1 MRAVHKLER
10 YVNVGTKMMRCGYT
24 TGTCAAGAARAAAE
38 TLFAGAPVDSVIVE
52 TPAGISVELDIEQ
65 LERGDGW
72 VRCAVRKDGGDDPD
86 VTDGALVFATVTRS
100 DEPGVRID
108 GGLGVGRVTRPGLD
122 QPIGAAAINSTPR
135 SMIAAQVEQTA
146 RECGY
151 AGGADVEISIPAG
164 VELAKRTFNPRL
176 GIEGGLSV
184 LGTSGI
190 VRPMSAA
197 SLIGSLEIE
206 MRQLAAEGEKRL
218 LLAPGNYGRDFARD
232 VLGLSVE
239 RCVQCS
245 NYLGEALDRAVTLGF
260 ETVLVIGHIGKL
272 VKVAAGNMNTHSR
285 VSDARRETLAA
296 HAALAGA
303 SRELVAALM
312 DAGTT
317 DEMLDL
323 LDDAGLVEPVMATV
337 TERIERQ
344 LEHRT
349 CGKLTVA
356 AVVFSKTRGELG
368 RTSHATELVERYLH
382 EGGSS
387 EGGTRE
393 GGTHGGGP
401 RRAGMHEDNSGEDGL
416 REGNPSE
423 GDPGEGASREPGPS
437 GHGSRAPHSS
447 MA

>member
-1 MRAVHKLER
+1 MRATHKLER
-10 YVNVGTKMMRCGYT
+10 YVNVGAKMMRCGYT

-38 TLFAGAPVDSVIVE
+38 MLFANAPVASVVVD
-52 TPAGISVELDIEQ
+52 TPAGVPVELDIEQ
-65 LERGDGW
+65 TERGSGW

-86 VTDGALVFATVTRS
+86 ATDGALVFATVARS
-100 DEPGVRID
+100 DAPGVRID

-122 QPIGAAAINSTPR
+122 QPVGAAAINSQPR
-135 SMIAAQVEQTA
+135 AMIAAQVEQA
-146 RECGY
+146 AHAHGY
-151 AGGADVEISIPAG
+151 IGGVDVEISIPEG

-190 VRPMSAA
+190 VRPMSTAA
-197 SLIGSLEIE
+197 LVSSLDIE

-232 VLGLSVE
+232 ALGLSVK

-260 ETVLVIGHIGKL
+260 ESVLVVGHIGKL

-285 VSDARRETLAA
+285 VSDARCETLAA
-296 HAALAGA
+296 YAALAGA
-303 SRELVAALM
+303 SRELIAAIM

-323 LDDAGLVEPVMATV
+323 LDGAGLIEPVMATLV
-337 TERIERQ
+337 DRLERQ
-344 LEHRT
+344 LERRT
-349 CGKLTVA
+349 LGGIAVG

-368 RTSHATELVERYLH
+368 RTTHASELVKRYPRGDDAH
-382 EGGSS
+382 AAQEKEGKS
-387 EGGTRE
+387 
-393 GGTHGGGP
+393 
-401 RRAGMHEDNSGEDGL
+401 
-416 REGNPSE
+416 
-423 GDPGEGASREPGPS
+423 
-437 GHGSRAPHSS
+437 
-447 MA
+447 

>member
-1 MRAVHKLER
+1 
-10 YVNVGTKMMRCGYT
+10 
-24 TGTCAAGAARAAAE
+24 
-38 TLFAGAPVDSVIVE
+38 
-52 TPAGISVELDIEQ
+52 
-65 LERGDGW
+65 
-72 VRCAVRKDGGDDPD
+72 VRKDGGDDPD
-86 VTDGALVFATVTRS
+86 ATDGALVFATVNRS

-135 SMIAAQVEQTA
+135 AMIAAQVEQAA
-146 RECGY
+146 RDCGY
-151 AGGADVEISIPAG
+151 VGGADVEISIPAG

-190 VRPMSAA
+190 VRPMSTAA
-197 SLIGSLEIE
+197 LVSSLDIE

-232 VLGLSVE
+232 ALGLSVK

-260 ETVLVIGHIGKL
+260 ESVLVVGHIGKL

-296 HAALAGA
+296 HAALTGA

-368 RTSHATELVERYLH
+368 RTSHATELVERYPH

-387 EGGTRE
+387 EGGTDEDGQREDGADE
-393 GGTHGGGP
+393 GGPREDGLRGGGT

-423 GDPGEGASREPGPS
+423 GNPSEGTSREPDPS
-437 GHGSRAPHSS
+437 KHGSRAPHSS